1 MALQLSSNWQTE
13 LLRANL
19 ADRLTPQQI
28 EQLWP
33 SDSPDAPVTLPTQA
47 TSFLPAAL
55 WRHLAASV
63 PRELRSDS
71 ASNAWVLDGSRTAT
85 GKPILANDPHLGFSA
100 PGLWYL
106 ARIVTPE
113 FSTTGATVPGVPA
126 TILGHNGTIAWGMTT
141 TGGDTQDVFVETV
154 DPTDATRYL
163 TPDGPRPFATHS
175 EVIRIKDSEP
185 VPIDE
190 VGRASC
196 RERVGKYV

>member
-28 EQLWP
+28 EELWP

-47 TSFLPAAL
+47 SSLLPAEL
-55 WRHLAASV
+55 WRHLAEGV

-106 ARIVTPE
+106 AHIVTPE
-113 FSTTGATVPGVPA
+113 FSTT
-126 TILGHNGTIAWGMTT
+126 
-141 TGGDTQDVFVETV
+141 DRKS
-154 DPTDATRYL
+154 TRL
-163 TPDGPRPFATHS
+163 NSSH
-175 EVIRIKDSEP
+175 
-185 VPIDE
+185 
-190 VGRASC
+190 
-196 RERVGKYV
+196 